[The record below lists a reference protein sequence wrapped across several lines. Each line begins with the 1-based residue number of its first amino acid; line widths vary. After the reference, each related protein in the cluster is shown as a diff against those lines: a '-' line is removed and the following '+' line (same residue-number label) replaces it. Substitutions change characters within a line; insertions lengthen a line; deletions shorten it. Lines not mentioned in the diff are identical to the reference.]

1 MMTKHFGLAN
11 YPKGF
16 RGCVVSP
23 LKICMQ
29 FESPTIKLRTLGHHD
44 VRKAEVNVAGTE
56 WEVTAVGCMM
66 PVLEEAQHQLIEAY
80 SIYAMAHAEKYRE
93 TYGKEFKDFLDEIR
107 NKLNGVIEE
116 L

>member
-1 MMTKHFGLAN
+1 MTNNFGLAN

-29 FESPTIKLRTLGHHD
+29 FEKPTIKLRTLGHHD
-44 VRKAEVNVAGTE
+44 VRKAEVNVVGND
-56 WEVTAVGCMM
+56 WDVTAVGCVM
-66 PVLEEAQHQLIEAY
+66 PVLEETQRHLIEAY
-80 SIYAMAHAEKYRE
+80 QTYALDHADTYRQ
-93 TYGKEFKDFLDEIR
+93 TYGKEFNDFLIEIR
-107 NKLNGVIEE
+107 NKLNGVIER